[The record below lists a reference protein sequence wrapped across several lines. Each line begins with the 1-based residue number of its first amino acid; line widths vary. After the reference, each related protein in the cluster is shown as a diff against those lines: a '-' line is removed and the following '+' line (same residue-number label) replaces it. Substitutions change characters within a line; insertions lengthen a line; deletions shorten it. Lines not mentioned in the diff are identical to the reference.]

1 MGVHYLPATGD
12 CNATE
17 SGHQFLAQRYY
28 KCGQGDWV
36 IGDDR
41 GHGAK
46 HVLCERPKLRLKRFE
61 KGDSLYSKRMRV
73 LSALKDDTRS
83 VEERKALLRGLR
95 TPPPR
100 KPHEGDKYTFS
111 HPSPTAEQLALFMR
125 KPRPYHLITHIV
137 GHEDNFRS
145 GMIPNRCEGPPPHAS
160 NHVPSQG
167 QAHKHPAP

>member
-73 LSALKDDTRS
+73 LSALKVWVGSILEHCLCCTSGRHPQCG
-83 VEERKALLRGLR
+83 RK
-95 TPPPR
+95 
-100 KPHEGDKYTFS
+100 ES
-111 HPSPTAEQLALFMR
+111 TA
-125 KPRPYHLITHIV
+125 
-137 GHEDNFRS
+137 
-145 GMIPNRCEGPPPHAS
+145 
-160 NHVPSQG
+160 
-167 QAHKHPAP
+167 

>member
-125 KPRPYHLITHIV
+125 KPRYAV
-137 GHEDNFRS
+137 
-145 GMIPNRCEGPPPHAS
+145 RCPCHPQQPVPPHHPHRGAR
-160 NHVPSQG
+160 G
-167 QAHKHPAP
+167 QLPFGNDPQPV